1 MLLYIAFML
10 EEFMLKF
17 AESTKLS
24 CQLSFIMFIDHQ
36 VSSRSGILYLELDVA
51 NRRVRLN
58 GEAVIV
64 MVGTLFA

>member
-1 MLLYIAFML
+1 MV
-10 EEFMLKF
+10 
-17 AESTKLS
+17 
-24 CQLSFIMFIDHQ
+24 IDHQ

-51 NRRVRLN
+51 NRRVRLK